1 MCEYS
6 KFIAPERRSIPTP
19 RHMVKNGK
27 KYILDGMLGMGED
40 KDLLL
45 LLTQKSPSRQTQA
58 DN

>member
-1 MCEYS
+1 MGEYS

-27 KYILDGMLGMGED
+27 KYILDSMLGMGED

-45 LLTQKSPSRQTQA
+45 
-58 DN
+58 